1 MTTLA
6 IRGAHDKIL
15 NVRFVASMNLEQLCK
30 IVDASVVATQVRPC
44 LTEVVNDTDMDV
56 KHYSSIAL
64 DAVQGYNNVLWVI
77 FFHLFDNSTAKLLIS
92 LDLANLQLIK
102 SSEQPSSD
110 VSRLFPL
117 RLYTKGTMYVLYGS
131 SYAQLQS
138 WEYKIDLHRRE
149 LLIPYSF
156 GWM

>member
-1 MTTLA
+1 MK
-6 IRGAHDKIL
+6 G
-15 NVRFVASMNLEQLCK
+15 
-30 IVDASVVATQVRPC
+30 
-44 LTEVVNDTDMDV
+44 
-56 KHYSSIAL
+56 SIITSF
-64 DAVQGYNNVLWVI
+64 GS

-102 SSEQPSSD
+102 PSEQPRSD

-117 RLYTKGTMYVLYGS
+117 KLYTKGTMYVLYVS